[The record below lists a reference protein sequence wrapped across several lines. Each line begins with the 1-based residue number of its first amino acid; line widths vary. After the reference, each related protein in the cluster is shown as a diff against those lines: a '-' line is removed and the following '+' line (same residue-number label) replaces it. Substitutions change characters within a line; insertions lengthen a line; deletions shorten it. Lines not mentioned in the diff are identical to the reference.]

1 MAHQKITYALIL
13 FLAGSVLLSCK
24 KKLSKEDTTVEWVV
38 VNPVTNT
45 PYVGVPVRLSLIDYG
60 NNSGVESGVIFE
72 GINSP
77 GLGSL

>member
-38 VNPVTNT
+38 VNPVTNA
-45 PYVGVPVRLSLIDYG
+45 S
-60 NNSGVESGVIFE
+60 F
-72 GINSP
+72 
-77 GLGSL
+77 